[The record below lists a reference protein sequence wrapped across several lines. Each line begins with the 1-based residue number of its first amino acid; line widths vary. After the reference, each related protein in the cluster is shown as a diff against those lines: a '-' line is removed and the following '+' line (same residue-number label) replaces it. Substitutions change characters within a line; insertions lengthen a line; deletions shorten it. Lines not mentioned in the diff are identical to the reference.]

1 MKYDVPEIIT
11 KLSAMRDKSKI
22 FYETLD
28 ALTTIIE
35 DKDFWQTLC
44 ASNSPVLKEKD
55 YD

>member
-1 MKYDVPEIIT
+1 MKYDIAEIIT

-28 ALTTIIE
+28 ALVNLIE
-35 DKDFWQTLC
+35 DNDFWQTLC
-44 ASNSPVLKEKD
+44 ASKTPILKEKD